1 MLTASQLAAALGVSR
16 PRISQLVSERKLDGC
31 FAGDGRAR
39 RFDLEKCIAALDRQ
53 LDPGQQMGNGAAAAG
68 RRREVA
74 RGAEPRISSGAS
86 DQMTL
91 PASSAGGDR
100 YQVARAEL
108 AETRAVRERMALA
121 ELEGR
126 YVLAADVELATRR
139 AIAAEVAE
147 FEGVLR
153 LAAAA
158 IAAEHGLE
166 ARFVRAS
173 LLKQWRA
180 HRATRAEAAR
190 LASESAAPSDEEA
203 AEMATA

>member
-1 MLTASQLAAALGVSR
+1 MLTASELAAALRVSR
-16 PRISQLVSERKLDGC
+16 PRISQLVAEGKLEGC
-31 FAGDGRAR
+31 YAGAGRGR
-39 RFDLEKCIAALDRQ
+39 RFDLDKCVAALDRQ
-53 LDPGQQMGNGAAAAG
+53 LDPGQQLGNGAAAAE

-74 RGAEPRISSGAS
+74 QTVEPAEPGAMAIPVS
-86 DQMTL
+86 
-91 PASSAGGDR
+91 PVGGDR

-147 FEGVLR
+147 FESVLR
-153 LAAAA
+153 QAAASL
-158 IAAEHGLE
+158 AAEHGLE
-166 ARFVRAS
+166 ARYVRAT
-173 LLKQWRA
+173 LLKTWRA

-190 LASESAAPSDEEA
+190 LAAEA
-203 AEMATA
+203 AEVTDAEAEEMATA